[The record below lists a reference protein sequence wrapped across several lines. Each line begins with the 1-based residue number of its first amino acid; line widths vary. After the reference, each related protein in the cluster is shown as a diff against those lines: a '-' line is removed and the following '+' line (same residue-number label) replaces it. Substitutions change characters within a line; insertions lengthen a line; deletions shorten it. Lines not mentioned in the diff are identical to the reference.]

1 MATCDIV
8 ITLTLLALA
17 GLWYS
22 SFSAQEAGIRYV
34 RRACQEEGLQLLDE
48 TIALTRIR
56 LQRDETGRIAIM
68 RVYSFEYSETGEN
81 RRRGS
86 VHVLGDKVILLNL
99 GLRLVASN
107 GRLH

>member
-1 MATCDIV
+1 MATWDIV

-22 SFSAQEAGIRYV
+22 SFSAQEAGILYV

-86 VHVLGDKVILLNL
+86 VHVLGDKVVLLNL